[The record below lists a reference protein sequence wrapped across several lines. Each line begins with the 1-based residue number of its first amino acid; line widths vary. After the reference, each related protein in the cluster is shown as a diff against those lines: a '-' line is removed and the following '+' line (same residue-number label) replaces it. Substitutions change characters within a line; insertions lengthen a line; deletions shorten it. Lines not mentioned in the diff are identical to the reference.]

1 MASLEEITDGIRD
14 RIGEDSGLGAT
25 LKFDFGD
32 EGIVFVDGTT
42 VPNTVSNEDGDAD
55 CTMKISKDDFESM
68 VNGELDGTTAFMMGK
83 LKIEG
88 SMGVAMKLQSVL
100 RG

>member
-1 MASLEEITDGIRD
+1 MATLEEITEGMRQRVGD
-14 RIGEDSGLGAT
+14 DSGLDAT

-32 EGIVFVDGTT
+32 DG
-42 VPNTVSNEDGDAD
+42 VIYLDGASSPNTVSNEDKEAD
-55 CTMKISKDDFESM
+55 CTMKISMENFMKM
-68 VNGELDGTTAFMMGK
+68 VDGELDGTTAFMMGK

-100 RG
+100 K